1 MKKRPLILRKK
12 EVHSFA
18 TCVLSLIKRVADSS
32 DKLFVVERLDKKS
45 KGTGLH
51 HCGFGT
57 AILMTGNEDHSSP
70 GRSRTQMCQ
79 QFHSGHS
86 FHPNVQH
93 DKPHGICC
101 QVIEKI
107 FWFTKR
113 AHIESLRFEQ
123 QTDG

>member
-18 TCVLSLIKRVADSS
+18 TCVLSLIKRVADGS
-32 DKLFVVERLDKKS
+32 DNPFVVERLDKKS

-51 HCGFGT
+51 HCGFGS
-57 AILMTGNEDHSSP
+57 AILMSGNEDHSSP

-86 FHPNVQH
+86 FHPNIQH
-93 DKPHGICC
+93 DKPHGICSH
-101 QVIEKI
+101 VIDTI
-107 FWFTKR
+107 FSFTKPPP
-113 AHIESLRFEQ
+113 IQSLHS
-123 QTDG
+123 D